1 MIAVE
6 IQYKLEQARE
16 ALEKC
21 FEFLCETKPNF
32 IEADYWLTNALAE
45 LNEVR
50 KPLSDL
56 ADAEEK
62 SLGER
67 EMAKGYEV
75 INE

>member
-1 MIAVE
+1 MAAVE
-6 IQYKLEQARE
+6 IQYKVDQARD

-21 FEFLCETKPNF
+21 FDFLGEPKPNF

-56 ADAEEK
+56 ADAEEME
-62 SLGER
+62 LGER
-67 EMAKGYEV
+67 EMSKGYEV
-75 INE
+75 IQ

>member
-1 MIAVE
+1 MTASE
-6 IQYKLEQARE
+6 IQYKVDKARE

-21 FEFLCETKPNF
+21 FDFLCETKPNF
-32 IEADYWLTNALAE
+32 IEADYWLANALAE

-62 SLGER
+62 ELGER